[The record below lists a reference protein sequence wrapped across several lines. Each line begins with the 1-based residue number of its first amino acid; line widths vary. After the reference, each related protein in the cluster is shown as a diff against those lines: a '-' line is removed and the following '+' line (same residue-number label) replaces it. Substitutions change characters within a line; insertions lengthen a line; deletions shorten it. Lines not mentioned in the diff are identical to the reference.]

1 MTRSCALL
9 ALGGVPGLLV
19 AQCQIQSYT
28 LSANCAQH
36 APLASVVLSGG
47 TPPYQLVF
55 TASNGPVWSA
65 QSVQNGLFTTSL
77 PTWPSVFEPPV
88 ALQVTDAQGCM
99 ANSSAFY
106 IIHVAMW
113 PEVWFEFACGGSAVD
128 LYWNGLFSVAGSP
141 GQQSPCGFG
150 EYQVTGLQGF
160 DQSGTVATGW
170 TQVTPGI
177 WRFNTSLPLGSN
189 YSVRIWPSGSPTGC
203 SAGPLFHCN
212 DAGSVF
218 VPAAPM
224 DCGVRLQMRAALAGA
239 LPSGTLM
246 TDALRTAN
254 LIPLTEPYGA
264 LGYQYTGMPTNPAI
278 QPSTLSITGNNAV
291 VDWVVVELRADAS
304 PGTVVY
310 SAPALLERDGDVV
323 EVNGTSNWLYA
334 PVPAGKYYV
343 AVRHRNHLG
352 VMTAGPIWL
361 SGSSFVS
368 TVLVNFR
375 SALLSVHG
383 VEPRKT
389 VGTVQCLWPAEATG
403 DGVVKYTGAG
413 NDRDVVL
420 NAIGGTTPTN
430 TANNVYDRRDVN
442 LDGSIKYTGSANDRD
457 VILQTIGGTVP
468 TATRTQQLP

>member
-1 MTRSCALL
+1 MTRSFILL
-9 ALGGVPGLLV
+9 ALCGLPGLLA
-19 AQCQIQSYT
+19 AQCQISSYS

-55 TASNGPVWSA
+55 TGWNGPVWTA
-65 QSVQNGLFTTSL
+65 QSPQNGLFTTSL
-77 PTWPSVFEPPV
+77 PTWPSILEPPV
-88 ALQVTDAQGCM
+88 ALQVTDAQGCV

-106 IIHVAMW
+106 IIHVAAM
-113 PEVWFEFACGGSAVD
+113 PEVWFEFACGGSAAD

-141 GQQSPCGFG
+141 VNNLPGFG

-160 DQSGTVATGW
+160 DQSGTVAAGW
-170 TQVTPGI
+170 TQVMPGI
-177 WRFNTSLPLGSN
+177 WRFNTSLPLGSS
-189 YSVRIWPSGSPTGC
+189 YMVRIWPSGSPTGC
-203 SAGPLFHCN
+203 SAGPLFYCN
-212 DAGSVF
+212 DAGGISVP
-218 VPAAPM
+218 VAPT
-224 DCGVRLQMRAALAGA
+224 DCGVRFQMRAALAGA

-254 LIPLTEPYGA
+254 LIPLTEPYTA
-264 LGYQYTGMPTNPAI
+264 LGHVYAG
-278 QPSTLSITGNNAV
+278 QPSNLTIPASVLTTTGNDAI
-291 VDWVVVELRADAS
+291 VDWMVVELRAEAS

-310 SAPALLERDGDVV
+310 SEPVLIQRDGDIVDV
-323 EVNGTSNWLYA
+323 SGASITVRA

-368 TVLVNFR
+368 TVLINFR

-389 VGTVQCLWPAEATG
+389 VGTVQCLWPGEATG
-403 DGVVKYTGAG
+403 DGVVKYTGGA
-413 NDRDVVL
+413 NDRDAVL
-420 NAIGGTTPTN
+420 NAIGGTTPTS
-430 TANNVYDRRDVN
+430 TVNNVYDRRDVN
-442 LDGSIKYTGSANDRD
+442 LDGNIKYTGAANDRD

-468 TATRTQQLP
+468 TTTRTQQLP